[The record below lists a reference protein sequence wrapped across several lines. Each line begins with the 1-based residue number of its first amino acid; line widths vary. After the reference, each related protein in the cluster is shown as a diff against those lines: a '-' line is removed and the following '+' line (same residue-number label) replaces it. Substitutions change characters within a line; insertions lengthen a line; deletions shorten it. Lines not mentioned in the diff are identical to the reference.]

1 MILYIMFT
9 NFLKNLG
16 IITDDPTKL
25 KHPDLSQGQEFLQY
39 ETNVIQ
45 QATKRL
51 PFLQMTSMPGLTS
64 INEAFNGD
72 DSLVAANKHIAATLP
87 DSQNEFNK
95 TLTEYAT
102 LQQNLD
108 SSALYHNVNAS
119 VNDKITQKLA
129 GLNAKLIQQAKKIS
143 ADISNLHVDNAG
155 LKEAILA
162 QQNYLRTYIQSL
174 EAQYQAGPLTK
185 LLTKGPFDNAHFN
198 TYLMWFV
205 LFITFAALFLY
216 TNFIKNTLSVIISL
230 MLIYILARVIN
241 EKYM

>member
-1 MILYIMFT
+1 MFS

-25 KHPDLSQGQEFLQY
+25 KHPDLSQGRELLQY

-45 QATKRL
+45 QAMKRL

-72 DSLVAANKHIAATLP
+72 DSLVAANKHIATTLP
-87 DSQNEFNK
+87 DSQQEFNK

-102 LQQNLD
+102 LQKNLD
-108 SSALYHNVNAS
+108 SSALYHNVNTT

-129 GLNAKLIQQAKKIS
+129 ELNAKLIQQAKKIS

-155 LKEAILA
+155 LKEAIA
-162 QQNYLRTYIQSL
+162 TQQNYLHTYIKSL
-174 EAQYQAGPLTK
+174 EAQYQGGSLTK
-185 LLTKGPFDNAHFN
+185 LLNKGPFDNAHFE
-198 TYLMWFV
+198 TYLMWFL
-205 LFITFAALFLY
+205 LFITFAGLFLY

-241 EKYM
+241 QKYM